1 MTEDPAKQAWQ
12 ASVEIAGALPLEDV
26 RKGADKLYR
35 KVRLRN
41 SIEYVACAVVVVLG
55 VFRVLTMEYMHQQ
68 VGMTLLVLA
77 ALSVVWQLHRRA
89 SAVSPERAG
98 EAPLYLFLRGQ
109 LVRQR
114 DALREVFW
122 WYLLPFVPGFAV
134 IFVGNGIV
142 PEIERAGPPIWQ
154 RWLVLGVLAAIYVGV
169 WWINQV
175 TVRKLQRRID
185 EIDALMGEGG

>member
-1 MTEDPAKQAWQ
+1 MTDDPAKQAWQ
-12 ASVEIAGALPLEDV
+12 ASVQIAGAPPLEDV
-26 RKGADKLYR
+26 RKGADRFYR
-35 KVRLRN
+35 KIRLRN
-41 SIEYVACAVVVVLG
+41 SIEYVACAVVVVLVVG
-55 VFRVLTMEYMHQQ
+55 RVLTVEYMHLK
-68 VGMTLLVLA
+68 VGMTLLGLA
-77 ALSVVWQLHRRA
+77 ALTVVWQLHRRA

-98 EAPLYLFLRGQ
+98 EAPIYVFLRAQ

-154 RWLVLGVLAAIYVGV
+154 RWLALGLMGALYLGV
-169 WWINQV
+169 WWMNQLAA
-175 TVRKLQRRID
+175 RKLQRHID
-185 EIDALMGEGG
+185 EIDALTGEDH

>member
-1 MTEDPAKQAWQ
+1 MTDDPAKQAWQ
-12 ASVEIAGALPLEDV
+12 ASVQIAGAPPLEDV
-26 RKGADKLYR
+26 RKGADRLYR
-35 KVRLRN
+35 RVRLRN
-41 SIEYVACAVVVVLG
+41 SVEYIACAVVVVLG
-55 VFRVLTMEYMHQQ
+55 VWRVFTMEYVHHK
-68 VGMTLLVLA
+68 VGMALLVLA

-89 SAVSPERAG
+89 SAVSPEGAG
-98 EAPLYLFLRGQ
+98 ETPLYIFLRAQ

-134 IFVGNGIV
+134 IFMGNGLV
-142 PEIERAGPPIWQ
+142 PELERAGPPIWA
-154 RWLVLGVLAAIYVGV
+154 RWVILGWFAAIYFGV
-169 WWINQV
+169 WWINQL

>member
-26 RKGADKLYR
+26 RKGADRLYR

-41 SIEYVACAVVVVLG
+41 SVEYVACAIVVVLG
-55 VFRVLTMEYMHQQ
+55 VWRVLTMEYMHQQ
-68 VGMTLLVLA
+68 VGMTLLVVA
-77 ALSVVWQLHRRA
+77 AISVVWQLHRRA

-98 EAPLYLFLRGQ
+98 EAPLYLFLRAQ

-142 PEIERAGPPIWQ
+142 PEIERAGPPIWA
-154 RWLVLGVLAAIYVGV
+154 RWLLLGGLAAIYVGV

-175 TVRKLQRRID
+175 TVRKLQGRID

>member
-1 MTEDPAKQAWQ
+1 MTDDPVKQAWQ
-12 ASVEIAGALPLEDV
+12 ASVQIAGAPPLEDV
-26 RKGADKLYR
+26 RKSADRLYR
-35 KVRLRN
+35 KIRLRN
-41 SIEYVACAVVVVLG
+41 SIEYVACAIVVVLYIP
-55 VFRVLTMEYMHQQ
+55 RVLTVEYVHQR
-68 VGMTLLVLA
+68 VGLTLLVLA

-98 EAPLYLFLRGQ
+98 EAPLYLFLRAQ

-134 IFVGNGIV
+134 IFMGNGIV
-142 PEIERAGPPIWQ
+142 PEIERAGPPIWA
-154 RWLVLGVLAAIYVGV
+154 RWLILGVLAAIYVGV

-175 TVRKLQRRID
+175 AVRKLQRHID
-185 EIDALMGEGG
+185 EIDALTGEGG

>member
-35 KVRLRN
+35 KIRLRN

-55 VFRVLTMEYMHQQ
+55 VSRVLTLEYMHQK

-98 EAPLYLFLRGQ
+98 EVPLYLFLRAQ

-142 PEIERAGPPIWQ
+142 PEIERAGPPIWV
-154 RWLVLGVLAAIYVGV
+154 RWLTLAGIAGAFGAI
-169 WWINQV
+169 WWINQLAAG
-175 TVRKLQRRID
+175 KLQGHID
-185 EIDALMGEGG
+185 EIDALTQEGG